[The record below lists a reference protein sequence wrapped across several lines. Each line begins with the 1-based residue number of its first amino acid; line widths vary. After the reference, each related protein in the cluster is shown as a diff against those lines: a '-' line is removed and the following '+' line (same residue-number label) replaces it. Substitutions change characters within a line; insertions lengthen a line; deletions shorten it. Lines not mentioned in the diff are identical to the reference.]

1 MDPLFFLVSK
11 NGCPISLAVIIRLI
25 HQNQYGFIKF
35 RTIQDFLAWT
45 FEYLHI
51 CKTSRKDL
59 VIIKLDFEKAFN
71 KIEHQAIVDNL
82 KHKGFGD
89 IWWLGWIKDIII
101 TGTSSVLLNELP
113 GKTFLCKRDLRQWD
127 PLSPLLFV
135 LAADLLQTVINN
147 AKDQGLLKLPIITG
161 ASNDFPVIQ
170 YAHDTLVIMEACPT
184 QLTVLKDLLNTF
196 AQSTWLKVN
205 YSKSVMVP
213 LNISDGNLDQLA
225 NLFNCQKGTLPFT
238 YLGLPLGINKPNIE
252 DFLPLFQRIERRL
265 TSTSSIL
272 CQGGKLEM
280 VNTVLS
286 SSVVFQ
292 ISSLKLH
299 KGVIKQLDKYRK
311 HYLWKGSNLGAKKT
325 LQSCVAP
332 GLSPQDRGGIR
343 SHWSYCPQQCP
354 PTQVP
359 SQVLHEMWSAMG
371 QSNLELILQWW
382 LTT

>member
-11 NGCPISLAVIIRLI
+11 NGCPISVIIRLI

-35 RTIQDFLAWT
+35 RTIQDCLAWA

-113 GKTFLCKRDLRQWD
+113 GKTFLCKRGLRQWD

-205 YSKSVMVP
+205 YVRYS
-213 LNISDGNLDQLA
+213 G
-225 NLFNCQKGTLPFT
+225 
-238 YLGLPLGINKPNIE
+238 
-252 DFLPLFQRIERRL
+252 
-265 TSTSSIL
+265 ST
-272 CQGGKLEM
+272 K
-280 VNTVLS
+280 
-286 SSVVFQ
+286 
-292 ISSLKLH
+292 
-299 KGVIKQLDKYRK
+299 
-311 HYLWKGSNLGAKKT
+311 A
-325 LQSCVAP
+325 
-332 GLSPQDRGGIR
+332 
-343 SHWSYCPQQCP
+343 
-354 PTQVP
+354 
-359 SQVLHEMWSAMG
+359 
-371 QSNLELILQWW
+371 
-382 LTT
+382 